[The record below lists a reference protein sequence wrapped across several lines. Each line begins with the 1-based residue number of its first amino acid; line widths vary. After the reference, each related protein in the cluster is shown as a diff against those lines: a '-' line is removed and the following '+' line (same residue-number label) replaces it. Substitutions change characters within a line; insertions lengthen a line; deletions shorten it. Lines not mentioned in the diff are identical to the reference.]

1 MIFGV
6 DVCCE
11 FLKEHRVHHCCKF
24 SGVFLSCQLIS
35 NDLVIDVLPFARRFV
50 AERQL
55 HCWNAVR
62 IKMVA
67 RWCQLLLHEIY
78 WPFFV
83 SNTCINLLT
92 KFLVVLIRPFLAR
105 IPCSPCIY
113 FVEFSLF
120 SWVFGNATPQT
131 FVDPVMVDA
140 DAMDGGAPML
150 PDGEPPP
157 LSSPA
162 EPQVSHRLS
171 HVSRLSSDGCSSAPG
186 SFVEI
191 LKQIQARCTWFVTW
205 WHDAHSNEHN
215 EPEIGY
221 DSNPRRFTHLGGS
234 LG

>member
-1 MIFGV
+1 MFAANFWKNTGFIIV
-6 DVCCE
+6 ANS
-11 FLKEHRVHHCCKF
+11 RVSF
-24 SGVFLSCQLIS
+24 SLANWFPMV
-35 NDLVIDVLPFARRFV
+35 LVIDVLPFARRFV

-92 KFLVVLIRPFLAR
+92 KFQTLCWSGHFL
-105 IPCSPCIY
+105 PEFHTFHTHD
-113 FVEFSLF
+113 FVEL
-120 SWVFGNATPQT
+120 SWVFGNDFNATPQT
-131 FVDPVMVDA
+131 FVDPVVMDA
-140 DAMDGGAPML
+140 DAMDGAPML

-221 DSNPRRFTHLGGS
+221 DSNPRKFTHLGGS